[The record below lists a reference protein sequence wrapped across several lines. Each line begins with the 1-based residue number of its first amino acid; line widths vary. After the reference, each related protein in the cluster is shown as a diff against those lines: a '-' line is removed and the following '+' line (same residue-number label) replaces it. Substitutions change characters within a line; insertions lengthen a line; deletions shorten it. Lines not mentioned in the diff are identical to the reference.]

1 MNPLIKIMCTIIV
14 LLCGVINANAKEVI
28 LKIDDERFD
37 TPLTFSVHLPDGYDN
52 NMDKRYAL
60 LFDFHPYA
68 DSYLTGMHDWLSH
81 NGEWPWPQTIIV
93 TPVMGNPVGRL
104 FDASGKTTPLIDFFE
119 TKLLP
124 AIDKSYRT
132 NGFRIMSGFRVN
144 GTLALSAML
153 RKPGLFDAYFITSP
167 ELKDDYAGIL
177 SAATSELNSLNTP
190 PVYVLVTHGSGV
202 KEKHQ
207 LESYA
212 RLDKLFSNTA
222 PSSVTWDYRDFSEHM
237 FMTLPLLTLLT
248 GIEQVF
254 GKDQVK

>member
-1 MNPLIKIMCTIIV
+1 MLPKLLSLL
-14 LLCGVINANAKEVI
+14 LLCFTLLANASETRLTI
-28 LKIDDERFD
+28 NDERFD
-37 TPLTFSVHLPDGYDN
+37 APLVFTVNLPTGYEKN
-52 NMDKRYAL
+52 TDKRYAV

-93 TPVMGNPVGRL
+93 NPAMGNSVGRL
-104 FDASGKTTPLIDFFE
+104 FDATGKTTPLIDFFE
-119 TKLLP
+119 TTLLP
-124 AIDKSYRT
+124 AIDAQYRT

-153 RKPGLFDAYFITSP
+153 RKPGLFNAYFVTSP
-167 ELKDDYAGIL
+167 ELNDDYAGIL
-177 SAATSELNSLNTP
+177 SAAESSLAELKTP

-207 LESYA
+207 LKAYA
-212 RLDKLFSNTA
+212 RLNELFARNSPQN
-222 PSSVTWDYRDFSEHM
+222 VTWDYRDFSEHM
-237 FMTLPLLTLLT
+237 FMTLPLFTLMT

>member
-1 MNPLIKIMCTIIV
+1 MMKV
-14 LLCGVINANAKEVI
+14 NAAEKQLQIE
-28 LKIDDERFD
+28 DERFEK
-37 TPLTFSVHLPDGYDN
+37 PLLFTVNLPDGYEQN
-52 NMDKRYAL
+52 ADKRYAL

-68 DSYLTGMHDWLSH
+68 DSYLKGMHDWLSH

-93 TPVMGNPVGRL
+93 NPAMGNPVGRL

-119 TKLLP
+119 AKLLP
-124 AIDKSYRT
+124 ALDKNYRT

-153 RKPGLFDAYFITSP
+153 RKPGLFNAYFVTSP
-167 ELKDDYAGIL
+167 ELEDDYAGIL
-177 SAATSELNSLNTP
+177 SAAASGMKTIDAP
-190 PVYVLVTHGSGV
+190 PVYVLITHGSGV

-207 LESYA
+207 LDEYA
-212 RLDKLFSNTA
+212 RLNQILSDNLPPNVA
-222 PSSVTWDYRDFSEHM
+222 WDYRDFSEHM

-254 GKDQVK
+254 GKEQVK